1 MPIYTVKIDG
11 KTYDIQGDR
20 PPTEAEAREAVG
32 THQTAAPAQA
42 APEDDRGYLEQV
54 KDRFVGGVGRAVKNP
69 AVGAGLA
76 TAVAAPFTGGLSL
89 IPAAASMFAAG
100 TAGALPAAIAKGKPM
115 QAPYEGA
122 LAATGEG
129 AGRILSGTLRMAG
142 RGMYRAAALPI
153 NKFNKYGD
161 LIREGLENAV
171 PVSKS
176 GVKKAEGMLAE
187 RTATKVAALADA
199 DTRMGFRTKG
209 ITADAG
215 MNLQR
220 EAAELRKAGYDDPTD
235 MFDQRLAAYEQANGP
250 GMTASEVEATKRTI
264 DNKTGA
270 AHKKIRMRE
279 ELTPTEQYGVEMT
292 AAQGRAL
299 TEAIPNYKALNKDKM
314 NAEGL
319 RQMIARRVDPN
330 GSGGNQ
336 GLENA
341 LTMLGGVGAIPAR
354 LAMLP
359 PVLSR
364 GAIAAHKAG
373 QSAVPTNAFR
383 TALLALFGGDD

>member
-1 MPIYTVKIDG
+1 MDG
-11 KTYDIQGDR
+11 RTFVLEGDR
-20 PPTEAEAREAVG
+20 PPTEDEAREAVKG
-32 THQTAAPAQA
+32 YQA
-42 APEDDRGYLEQV
+42 APTPESPKDDRGYLEQV
-54 KDRFVGGVGRAVKNP
+54 GDRFTSGLSRAVKNP

-76 TAVAAPFTGGLSL
+76 SAVAAPFTGGMSL

-115 QAPYEGA
+115 DAPYEGA
-122 LAATGEG
+122 LAAAGEG
-129 AGRILSGTLRMAG
+129 TGRALSGVLRMAG

-153 NKFNKYGD
+153 NKFNKYSD
-161 LIREGLENAV
+161 LITEGLDNRV

-176 GVKKAEGMLAE
+176 GVTKAEGLLQE
-187 RTATKVAALADA
+187 RAATKASALTDA

-220 EAAELRKAGYDDPTD
+220 EAAELRKAGLDDPSD
-235 MFDQRLAAYEQANGP
+235 MFDARLAAYENANGP
-250 GMTASEVEATKRTI
+250 GMSASEVEATKRTL
-264 DNKTGA
+264 DNTTGG
-270 AHKKIRMRE
+270 AHKKLRMRE
-279 ELTPTEQYGVEMT
+279 ELTPTERYGVEMT

-299 TEAIPNYKALNKDKM
+299 TDAIPNYKALNKSKM

-341 LTMLGGVGAIPAR
+341 LTMMGGISAIPAR

-359 PVLSR
+359 PVMSR
-364 GAIAAHKAG
+364 GAILTNEASKLPF
-373 QSAVPTNAFR
+373 SAAFR
-383 TALLALFGGDD
+383 TALLAALGQGQD